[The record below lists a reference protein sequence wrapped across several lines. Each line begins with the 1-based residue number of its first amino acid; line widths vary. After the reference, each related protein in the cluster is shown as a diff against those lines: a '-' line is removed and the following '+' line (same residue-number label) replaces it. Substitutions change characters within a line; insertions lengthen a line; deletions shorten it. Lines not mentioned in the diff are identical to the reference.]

1 MEVGG
6 GGGYKMGGVAREV
19 LPLQKKRGGGAEQ
32 VLAMLKGAPQNVL
45 GYILRSSLK
54 FKP

>member
-1 MEVGG
+1 MEGG
-6 GGGYKMGGVAREV
+6 GGATKWEGWHVKFY
-19 LPLQKKRGGGAEQ
+19 PYQKKRGGGVEQ